1 MCVIFR
7 LTYFPGVTSESYKIH
22 CTLTDSDGH
31 VTEQDYSAPPSG
43 YWTGI
48 FLVLHQEELNAEG
61 AAQAGSGIPSI
72 PDMAGLQIGALPA
85 MPAMAMPEEGG
96 FVVTDWEVTPGD
108 ALMASKEWI
117 KNDSAASITESGTL
131 KLFHR
136 PGE

>member
-1 MCVIFR
+1 M
-7 LTYFPGVTSESYKIH
+7 
-22 CTLTDSDGH
+22 
-31 VTEQDYSAPPSG
+31 
-43 YWTGI
+43 
-48 FLVLHQEELNAEG
+48 NAEG

-85 MPAMAMPEEGG
+85 MPALDVPEDGG
-96 FVVTDWEVTPGD
+96 FVVSDWEVTPGD